1 MSGAGVGGAGGSAA
15 GMTGAGAE
23 TAPFGGQ
30 ALLLVNPT
38 SGRGRSMELLPKTIQ
53 AFRMAGFTP
62 TVVVTDTLVDATAQ
76 ARAAAAGSLV
86 AVLGGDGFLG
96 AVAAGAME
104 SGAVLLP
111 LAGGRGNDT
120 VRRIG
125 LGLDPARTV
134 ASMPQLEAV
143 ALDLGLVN
151 GRPYFGVANVGF
163 DGLANEYGNS
173 ARLNLGPFVYL
184 YGGIRAF
191 FDWKDVTFT
200 VSVDGEEETF
210 TGWFTTVG
218 NVGQYGGGLR
228 INPLAKA
235 DDGQLDVVSL
245 GSASI
250 VRVISVFLRAFR
262 GAHLRQPG
270 VSSTRGRTVHVSAS
284 KPLNIYADGERIGP
298 LPALLE
304 VAPAAVL
311 VLVPKGSPVLR

>member
-1 MSGAGVGGAGGSAA
+1 MSGADTSGSGSVAL
-15 GMTGAGAE
+15 
-23 TAPFGGQ
+23 PYGGQ
-30 ALLLVNPT
+30 VLLLVNPT
-38 SGRGRSMELLPKTIQ
+38 SGRGRSMKVLPKTVQ
-53 AFRMAGFTP
+53 AFAEAGFTP
-62 TVVVTDTLVDATAQ
+62 AVVITDNLADATAQ

-120 VRRIG
+120 VRRMG

-134 ASMPQLEAV
+134 ASLPQLSVA

-184 YGGIRAF
+184 YGGVRAF
-191 FDWKDVTFT
+191 FEWKDVVFT
-200 VSVDGEEETF
+200 VEVDGEASIF
-210 TGWFTTVG
+210 TGWFTAVG

-235 DDGQLDVVSL
+235 DDGQLDVVCL

-250 VRVISVFLRAFR
+250 VRVIFVFLRAFR

-270 VSSTRGRTVHVSAS
+270 VSFARGRTVRVSAS
-284 KPLNIYADGERIGP
+284 KPLNIYADGERVGP

-304 VAPAAVL
+304 VAPAAVA
-311 VLVPKGSPVLR
+311 VLLPKGSKVLR